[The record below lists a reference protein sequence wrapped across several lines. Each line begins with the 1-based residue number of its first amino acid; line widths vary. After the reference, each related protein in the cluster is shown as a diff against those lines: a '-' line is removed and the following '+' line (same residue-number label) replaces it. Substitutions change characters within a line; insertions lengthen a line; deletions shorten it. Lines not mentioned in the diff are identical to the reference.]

1 MTMRQAR
8 HAVCPAET
16 RHLEVTRYRPI
27 YCSAVDYG
35 SGPVSMGSNSNSFF
49 NDSHFS
55 TNYSADSA
63 DRIFGVPARTIDDDF
78 EVDSRLSLGAF
89 DVSGGSMNPYGK
101 VSDFSFS
108 RNLSKRIMQN

>member
-1 MTMRQAR
+1 
-8 HAVCPAET
+8 
-16 RHLEVTRYRPI
+16 
-27 YCSAVDYG
+27 
-35 SGPVSMGSNSNSFF
+35 MGSNSNSFF

-101 VSDFSFS
+101 VSDLSFS